1 MLTQV
6 LLQLTVVVTLLV
18 LVSIGLFVGRYRL
31 RDTRTEWRARVRAAA
46 PVTALLAAVLLFN
59 SVARQ
64 YGPDVSWMIHWNL
77 TWPIYDVEGEFILW
91 LQSFEAPAITA
102 YFSFIYIYGYVFLLV
117 FPVIAYFALSNTR
130 PLRELLTAYTLNY
143 VLGLGIYVF
152 IVAYGPRNMMPELV
166 DALLYDTYPQYQH
179 LTRQVNRNTNVFP
192 SLHTSL
198 AATVTFLAF
207 RTRAIYPKWFLL
219 ATGLG
224 VSVAISTMYL
234 GIHWVIDVVAGI
246 VLAYICVAL
255 AGVLV
260 GRWSLTDWIA
270 TLQGSSTGADGRSRP
285 DTGVAS
291 SSDAGAVSADS
302 SPSEEASEPARS
314 ESGSGTRS
322 DPDAEPDSDPDPDT
336 EPDPDSDPDPSGP
349 RA

>member
-6 LLQLTVVVTLLV
+6 LLQLTVVVTLMV
-18 LVSIGLFVGRYRL
+18 LVSIAVFVGRYRL
-31 RDTRTEWRARVRAAA
+31 RDTRLEWRARVRAAA

-234 GIHWVIDVVAGI
+234 GIHWAIDVAAGI

-255 AGVLV
+255 AGFLV
-260 GRWSLTDWIA
+260 GRWSVTAWVASLRDSNPSPSTSTGTD
-270 TLQGSSTGADGRSRP
+270 TNPDTDPNPGSSSGSEPKADAGTP
-285 DTGVAS
+285 DTT
-291 SSDAGAVSADS
+291 
-302 SPSEEASEPARS
+302 PSESEP
-314 ESGSGTRS
+314 ETGS
-322 DPDAEPDSDPDPDT
+322 DPEP
-336 EPDPDSDPDPSGP
+336 E

>member
-6 LLQLTVVVTLLV
+6 LLQLVVVVTLMV
-18 LVSIGLFVGRYRL
+18 LVSIAVFVGRYRL
-31 RDTRTEWRARVRAAA
+31 RDTRLEWRARIRAAA
-46 PVTALLAAVLLFN
+46 PVSALLAAVLLFN

-64 YGPDVSWMIHWNL
+64 YGPDVSWIIHWNL

-143 VLGLGIYVF
+143 VLGLGLYVF

-198 AATVTFLAF
+198 AATVMFLAF

-224 VSVAISTMYL
+224 VSIAISTMYL
-234 GIHWVIDVVAGI
+234 GIHWAIDVAAGI

-255 AGVLV
+255 AHVLV
-260 GRWSLTDWIA
+260 GRWSFTAWVASLRDSST
-270 TLQGSSTGADGRSRP
+270 STGADTN
-285 DTGVAS
+285 TGAN
-291 SSDAGAVSADS
+291 AGFPKTP
-302 SPSEEASEPARS
+302 PSESTSKSHSHSDSDSEPES
-314 ESGSGTRS
+314 ETGS
-322 DPDAEPDSDPDPDT
+322 DPEP
-336 EPDPDSDPDPSGP
+336 E